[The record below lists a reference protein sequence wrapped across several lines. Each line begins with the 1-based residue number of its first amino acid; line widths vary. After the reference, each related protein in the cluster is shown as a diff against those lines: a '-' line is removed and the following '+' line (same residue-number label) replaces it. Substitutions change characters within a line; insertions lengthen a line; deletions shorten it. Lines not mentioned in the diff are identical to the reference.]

1 MVNFQLRTI
10 IWGSVRST
18 VLLILLHVC
27 FLFLQV
33 LKGTEV
39 SMVFRVKKENPV
51 YLPQVNQVRNFC
63 LKVSEYDQK
72 IPQSHTEDQLMAS

>member
-27 FLFLQV
+27 FFVSTGPKGDRGLNGFPGKKGEPGLSAPGKPGKELLF
-33 LKGTEV
+33 K
-39 SMVFRVKKENPV
+39 SK
-51 YLPQVNQVRNFC
+51 
-63 LKVSEYDQK
+63 
-72 IPQSHTEDQLMAS
+72 